1 MSAEA
6 IRKKLDELPADL
18 EKEVLDFI
26 DFLLQKHNKK
36 TDKSFQF
43 DWQGGLSEFKD
54 KYTSVELQH
63 KTSEWR

>member
-6 IRKKLDELPADL
+6 IRKKLEELPADL

-26 DFLLQKHNKK
+26 DFLLQKHRKK
-36 TDKSFQF
+36 TEKRFLF
-43 DWQGGLSEFKD
+43 DWEGGLSEFKD

-63 KTSEWR
+63 KASEWR

>member
-26 DFLLQKHNKK
+26 DFLLQKRRKK
-36 TDKSFQF
+36 AGNEFLF
-43 DWQGGLSEFKD
+43 DWEGGLSELKD
-54 KYTSVELQH
+54 SYTSVELQH
-63 KTSEWR
+63 KASDWR